1 MQPQALRTDG
11 GKGKAKTMRSFAEF
25 IISEKARFFIS
36 FRMTQRRV
44 QNDTE
49 KGSERYT
56 MSPELHQEGHIAI
69 CPS

>member
-49 KGSERYT
+49 KGSE
-56 MSPELHQEGHIAI
+56 
-69 CPS
+69 